1 MESNK
6 REKEIQS
13 RRTLLIAD
21 DDEISGDILASFFE
35 KDYDILRAY
44 TGRETLQVISSH
56 LETIDLVLLDIYMP
70 DLDGFHVLKERQENP
85 EIKKIPVIVMTGEVD
100 IEHECFKLGV
110 NDFIKK
116 PFEDPEII
124 VARVERMIELYED
137 RSIIK
142 EVKIDHLTNLYSFE
156 FFKKFCLQFDAA
168 YPNIKKDM
176 ISVNV
181 TRFRLIN
188 ELYGKKFADDVLRN
202 IAEYLKGYVNEHK
215 GFASH
220 HGTGDFLL
228 YCPHIEN
235 DDLFVKGLLAHLE
248 KLINPSSVHLHVGIY
263 PNVDPSLDKDIAI
276 GRAVN
281 LSERIQGDSEIY
293 CIFDEEIEKKSVFEE
308 ELINGFKDAL
318 KSHQFK
324 VFYQPKYKIQGPKNI
339 LSSAEA
345 LVRWEHP
352 KYGMISPGVFI
363 PLFETNGFIQ
373 ALDSYVFEEVAKQ
386 QARWKEELGFYLPVS
401 VNVSRVDVHNPNL
414 EKKILEAVDSCGVP
428 HDKYYLEITESAY
441 SQDKQ
446 EILDLVNSLREKGFF
461 IEVDDFGSG
470 YSSLNVISELPFDVL
485 KIDMVFMKKID
496 EHPMNKDIGQMVLAL
511 CKRFG
516 VTSVV
521 EGVETEEHYR
531 FLKENGCDVVQGY
544 YFSKPLPLK
553 DFTELLKK
561 ETQDER

>member
-35 KDYDILRAY
+35 RDYDILRSF

-56 LETIDLVLLDIYMP
+56 LETIDLVLLDIFMP

-85 EIKKIPVIVMTGEVD
+85 DIKKIPVIVMTGEAD
-100 IEHECFKLGV
+100 IERDCFKLGV

-116 PFEDPEII
+116 PFDNKEII

-142 EVKIDHLTNLYSFE
+142 EVKTDHLTDLYSFE

-168 YPNIKKDM
+168 YPSIKKDM
-176 ISVNV
+176 LSINV

-188 ELYGKKFADDVLRN
+188 ELYGKEFADDVLRN

-235 DDLFVKGLLAHLE
+235 YDAFVNDLLAHLE
-248 KLINPSSVHLHVGIY
+248 KLINPSSVHLHIGIY
-263 PNVDPSLDKDIAI
+263 PNVDPALDKDIAI

-281 LSERIQGDSEIY
+281 ISEKIQGDSEIY

-318 KSHQFK
+318 KSGQFK
-324 VFYQPKYKIQGPKNI
+324 VFYQPKYKIQGTKNV

-345 LVRWEHP
+345 LVRWNHP

-373 ALDSYVFEEVAKQ
+373 ALDFYVFEEVAKQ
-386 QARWKEELGFYLPVS
+386 QAKWKGELGFYLPVS

-414 EKKILEAVDSCGVP
+414 ESEILKAADTYGIP

-446 EILDLVNSLREKGFF
+446 EILDLVTSLREQGFLV
-461 IEVDDFGSG
+461 EVDDFGSG
-470 YSSLNVISELPFDVL
+470 YSSLNVITELPFDVL

-496 EHPMNKDIGQMVLAL
+496 QHPMNKDVVKMILAL
-511 CKRFG
+511 CRRFG
-516 VTSVV
+516 VVSVV
-521 EGVETEEHYR
+521 EGVETEENYR
-531 FLKENGCDVVQGY
+531 FLKESGCDVVQGY
-544 YFSKPLPLK
+544 YFSKPLPEK
-553 DFTELLKK
+553 EFTELLKK
-561 ETQDER
+561 ENENDR

>member
-100 IEHECFKLGV
+100 IERECFKLGV

-116 PFEDPEII
+116 PFKDPEII

-176 ISVNV
+176 ISINV

-188 ELYGKKFADDVLRN
+188 ELYGKEFADDVLRN
-202 IAEYLKGYVNEHK
+202 VAEYLKGYVNEHK

-248 KLINPSSVHLHVGIY
+248 KLINPSSVHLHIGIY

-373 ALDSYVFEEVAKQ
+373 ALDFYVFEEVAKQ
-386 QARWKEELGFYLPVS
+386 QAKWKEELGFYLPVS

-414 EKKILEAVDSCGVP
+414 EAEIIKATDTYGIP

-441 SQDKQ
+441 SQNKQ
-446 EILDLVNSLREKGFF
+446 EILDLVTSLREKGFLV
-461 IEVDDFGSG
+461 EVDDFGSG
-470 YSSLNVISELPFDVL
+470 YSSLNVITELPFDVL

-496 EHPMNKDIGQMVLAL
+496 QHPMNKDVVMMILAL
-511 CKRFG
+511 CRRFG
-516 VTSVV
+516 VVSVV
-521 EGVETEEHYR
+521 EGVETEANYR
-531 FLKENGCDVVQGY
+531 FLKESGCDVVQGY
-544 YFSKPLPLK
+544 YFSKPLPENE
-553 DFTELLKK
+553 FTELLKK
-561 ETQDER
+561 EKENER

>member
-1 MESNK
+1 M
-6 REKEIQS
+6 
-13 RRTLLIAD
+13 IAD

-35 KDYDILRAY
+35 RDYDILRSF

-56 LETIDLVLLDIYMP
+56 LDTIDLVLLDIFMP

-85 EIKKIPVIVMTGEVD
+85 DIKKIPVIVMTGEAD
-100 IEHECFKLGV
+100 IERDCFKLGV

-116 PFEDPEII
+116 PFDNKEII

-142 EVKIDHLTNLYSFE
+142 EVKTDHLTDLYSFE

-168 YPNIKKDM
+168 YPSIKKDM
-176 ISVNV
+176 LSINV

-188 ELYGKKFADDVLRN
+188 ELYGKEFADDVLRN

-235 DDLFVKGLLAHLE
+235 YDAFVNDLLAHLE
-248 KLINPSSVHLHVGIY
+248 KLINPSSVHLHIGIY
-263 PNVDPSLDKDIAI
+263 PNVDPALDKDIAI

-281 LSERIQGDSEIY
+281 LSEKIQGDSEIY

-318 KSHQFK
+318 KSGQFK
-324 VFYQPKYKIQGPKNI
+324 VFYQPKYKIQGMKNV

-345 LVRWEHP
+345 LVRWNHP

-373 ALDSYVFEEVAKQ
+373 ALDFYVFEEVAKQ
-386 QARWKEELGFYLPVS
+386 QAKWKEELGFYLPVS

-414 EKKILEAVDSCGVP
+414 ESEILKAADTYGIP

-446 EILDLVNSLREKGFF
+446 EILDLVTSLREQGFLV
-461 IEVDDFGSG
+461 EVDDFGSG
-470 YSSLNVISELPFDVL
+470 YSSLNVITELPFDVL

-496 EHPMNKDIGQMVLAL
+496 QHPMNKDVVKMILAL
-511 CKRFG
+511 CRRFG
-516 VTSVV
+516 VVSVV
-521 EGVETEEHYR
+521 EGVETEENYR
-531 FLKENGCDVVQGY
+531 FLKESGCDVVQGY
-544 YFSKPLPLK
+544 YFSKPLPEK
-553 DFTELLKK
+553 EFTELLKK
-561 ETQDER
+561 ENENDR

>member
-21 DDEISGDILASFFE
+21 HDEISGDILASFFE

-44 TGRETLQVISSH
+44 TGRETLQIISSH

-70 DLDGFHVLKERQENP
+70 DLDGFHVLKERQENQ

-100 IEHECFKLGV
+100 IERECFKLGV

-181 TRFRLIN
+181 TRFRLVN
-188 ELYGKKFADDVLRN
+188 ELYGKEFADDVLRN
-202 IAEYLKGYVNEHK
+202 IADYLKGYVNEHK

-318 KSHQFK
+318 KNHQFK
-324 VFYQPKYKIQGPKNI
+324 VFYQPKYKIQGPKNT

-352 KYGMISPGVFI
+352 KYGMISPWRVHPFI
-363 PLFETNGFIQ
+363 
-373 ALDSYVFEEVAKQ
+373 
-386 QARWKEELGFYLPVS
+386 
-401 VNVSRVDVHNPNL
+401 
-414 EKKILEAVDSCGVP
+414 
-428 HDKYYLEITESAY
+428 
-441 SQDKQ
+441 
-446 EILDLVNSLREKGFF
+446 
-461 IEVDDFGSG
+461 
-470 YSSLNVISELPFDVL
+470 
-485 KIDMVFMKKID
+485 
-496 EHPMNKDIGQMVLAL
+496 
-511 CKRFG
+511 
-516 VTSVV
+516 
-521 EGVETEEHYR
+521 
-531 FLKENGCDVVQGY
+531 
-544 YFSKPLPLK
+544 
-553 DFTELLKK
+553 
-561 ETQDER
+561 